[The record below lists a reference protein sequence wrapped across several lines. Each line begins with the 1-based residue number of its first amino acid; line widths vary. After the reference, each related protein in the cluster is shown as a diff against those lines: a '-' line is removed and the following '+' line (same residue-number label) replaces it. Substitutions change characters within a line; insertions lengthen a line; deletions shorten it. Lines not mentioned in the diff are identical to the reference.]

1 MKIGIVGC
9 GIAGAYISWQLSKK
23 HDVTVFEARNRVGKE
38 VCSGLIS
45 ERLWDFIPKNT
56 KLITN
61 QIDTIKIHFPKKTI
75 DLMLDPKMI
84 VLDHDKLD
92 RYVVS
97 LGKAKILLNSPVDR
111 VIDGDRPVIISK
123 GKKYEF
129 DYVIGADGPNSL
141 VRHQLKAK
149 DPSFRLG
156 IYAYDNDK
164 NSKSS
169 VVETWPI
176 KTGFAWKIPRG
187 KRVEIGVLADPRYA
201 TSEFNK
207 IYKGKA
213 KRLSSLVPEGLVQ
226 VKSSKIVL
234 AGDASGLAKPHS
246 GGGIIWAL
254 QSAKML
260 VECFPD
266 IDKYNRGLKEFFEPR
281 IFTSKAVSKL
291 GVIVGNNL
299 PFLVPK
305 RIYFDS
311 DWIF

>member
-23 HDVTVFEARNRVGKE
+23 HDVTVFEARGYIGKE

-45 ERLWDFIPKNT
+45 ERLWDFIPKNN
-56 KLITN
+56 KLVTN
-61 QIDTIKIHFPKKTI
+61 RIDIIKVHFPRKTV

-92 RYVVS
+92 QYVVS
-97 LGKAKILLNSPVDR
+97 LGKAKILLNSPVDK
-111 VIDGDRPVIISK
+111 VIDGDKPIIISK

-141 VRHQLKAK
+141 VRHQLGAK
-149 DPSFRLG
+149 DPKFRLG
-156 IYAYDNDK
+156 IYVYDNSK
-164 NSKSS
+164 NNKSS
-169 VVETWPI
+169 IVETWPI
-176 KTGFAWKIPRG
+176 STGFAWKIPRG
-187 KRVEIGVLADPRYA
+187 NRTEVGVLADPRYA
-201 TSEFNK
+201 MKEFRK
-207 IYKGKA
+207 VYKG
-213 KRLSSLVPEGLVQ
+213 RINPLSALVPEGLVQ
-226 VKSSKIVL
+226 VKSKRIVL

-260 VECFPD
+260 VDCFPD

-281 IFTSKAVSKL
+281 IFTSKVVSKL
-291 GVIVGNNL
+291 GVAVGNSL